1 MSYNV
6 RSTGFSAAEKAAVTA
21 ACRQLID
28 GFFRPRFLPDIRPT
42 DFNYPVDLLGKWHGT
57 KYRFIQRYRS
67 GFPDNLGDEFD
78 APFARLDW
86 VARNRFDLL
95 WHRHTGEW
103 FSLYRGLTLAEAI
116 ETLKSRRPASSRLN
130 QRGLTYPAVFTGRI
144 PLERHSRRCRGPRIA
159 CSRSLRSQALSAFG
173 RRADEGADGAA

>member
-21 ACRQLID
+21 ACWQLID

-144 PLERHSRRCRGPRIA
+144 RTGRFWRAGCA
-159 CSRSLRSQALSAFG
+159 SAAG
-173 RRADEGADGAA
+173 SDRQ